1 MSKIFKIAA
10 TEQTLDVVLT
20 TFLQEIDPYFELESN
35 TQKQLHTPI
44 PVLTDKNGFH
54 VCCGEKPKLNVPLVV
69 TPLQMVWCNIVI
81 YLQDSGYTGDE
92 IDKIRNLLSVLDE
105 KYNTNLALLEFCLHY
120 CLHNRLPL
128 CLMVTK
134 AGSGKIIGCEKME
147 TFYNCDDED
156 FYINIRLHKILKKAL
171 PHFDLNSD
179 LFYTITVTA
188 KEKELLNV
196 IHASNYLAEVTIK
209 TKNGDID
216 SAEFCEHLP
225 LDEKKYVQILN
236 EKSDQTVT
244 IKRQKG
250 KDAFIKRMYQKFFN
264 NN

>member
-1 MSKIFKIAA
+1 MSKVYRIAG

-20 TFLQEIDPYFELESN
+20 SFLKEIGDYFELEAN

-44 PVLTDKNGFH
+44 PVLTDKKGFH
-54 VCCGEKPKLNVPLVV
+54 ACCGEKPKSNEPLIIS
-69 TPLQMVWCNIVI
+69 PLQMVWCNIVI
-81 YLQDSGYTGDE
+81 YLQETGFGEEE
-92 IDKIRNLLSVLDE
+92 IEKIRMLLSVLDE
-105 KYNTNLALLEFCLHY
+105 QYNTTLALLEFCLHY
-120 CLHNRLPL
+120 CLHNRQPL

-134 AGSGKIIGCEKME
+134 AGCGKIIGCENME

-171 PHFDLNSD
+171 PHFDLSND
-179 LFYTITVTA
+179 LGYTVTVSA
-188 KEKELLNV
+188 KERELLDA
-196 IHASNYLAEVTIK
+196 IHTNNYLAEVTIK
-209 TKNGDID
+209 TKNGDIH

-225 LDEKKYVQILN
+225 LDEKKYVQIMN

-250 KDAFIKRMYQKFFN
+250 KDAFIKRMYHKFFN

>member
-10 TEQTLDVVLT
+10 TEQSLEVVLES
-20 TFLQEIDPYFELESN
+20 FVEEVGVYFKLETK
-35 TQKQLHTPI
+35 TQKQLHCPI
-44 PVLTDKNGFH
+44 PVLTNKNGFH
-54 VCCGEKPKLNVPLVV
+54 VCCGEKPKLNEPLKV
-69 TPLQMVWCNIVI
+69 TPLQMVWCNIVM
-81 YLQDSGYTGDE
+81 YLQESGYKEDE
-92 IDKIRNLLSVLDE
+92 IDKIRGLLTVLDE
-105 KYNTNLALLEFCLHY
+105 QYNTNLALLEFCLHY
-120 CLHNRLPL
+120 CLHNRQPL

-134 AGSGKIIGCEKME
+134 AGNGKIIGCEKME

-171 PHFDLNSD
+171 PDFDLGNNLS
-179 LFYTITVTA
+179 YTITVSA
-188 KEKELLNV
+188 QEKELLNA
-196 IHASNYLAEVTIK
+196 IHTNSYLTEVTIK
-209 TKNGDID
+209 TKNGDIH

-225 LDEKKYVQILN
+225 LDEKKYVQIMN

-250 KDAFIKRMYQKFFN
+250 KDAFIKRMYHKFFN

>member
-10 TEQTLDVVLT
+10 TEQSLEVVLQS
-20 TFLQEIDPYFELESN
+20 FIEEVEVYFQLETN
-35 TQKQLHTPI
+35 TQKQLHSPI

-54 VCCGEKPKLNVPLVV
+54 VCCGEKPKLNEPLIV
-69 TPLQMVWCNIVI
+69 TPLQMVWCNIVM
-81 YLQDSGYTGDE
+81 YLQESGYKEDE
-92 IDKIRNLLSVLDE
+92 IDKISGLLTVLDE
-105 KYNTNLALLEFCLHY
+105 QYNTNLALLEFCLHY
-120 CLHNRLPL
+120 CLHNRQPL

-134 AGSGKIIGCEKME
+134 AGNGKIIGCEKME

-171 PHFDLNSD
+171 PDFDLGNS
-179 LFYTITVTA
+179 LSYTITVSA
-188 KEKELLNV
+188 QEKELLNA
-196 IHASNYLAEVTIK
+196 IHTNSYLTEVTIK
-209 TKNGDID
+209 TKNGDIH

-225 LDEKKYVQILN
+225 LDEKKYVQIMN

-250 KDAFIKRMYQKFFN
+250 KDAFIKRVF
-264 NN
+264 

>member
-1 MSKIFKIAA
+1 MSKFFTIQP
-10 TEQTLDVVLT
+10 TGQTLDVVLPS
-20 TFLQEIDPYFELESN
+20 FEKQVEVYFELETK
-35 TQKQLHTPI
+35 TQKQLHTQI
-44 PVLTDKNGFH
+44 PVMTNKSGFH
-54 VCCGEKPKLNVPLVV
+54 VCCGEKPNINEPLII

-81 YLQDSGYTGDE
+81 YLQDCGYNETE
-92 IDKIRNLLSVLDE
+92 IDKIRKLLSALDE
-105 KYNTNLALLEFCLHY
+105 KYSTNLALLEFCLHY
-120 CLHNRLPL
+120 CLHNRLPV

-134 AGSGKIIGCEKME
+134 AGNGKIIGCEKME

-171 PHFDLNSD
+171 PDFDLGNNLS
-179 LFYTITVTA
+179 YTITVSA
-188 KEKELLNV
+188 QEKELLNA
-196 IHASNYLAEVTIK
+196 IHTNSYLTEITIK
-209 TKNGDID
+209 TKNGDIH

-225 LDEKKYVQILN
+225 LDDKKYVQIMN

-250 KDAFIKRMYQKFFN
+250 KDAFIKRMYHKFFN

>member
-10 TEQTLDVVLT
+10 TEQSLEVVLQS
-20 TFLQEIDPYFELESN
+20 FIEEVGVYFQLETN
-35 TQKQLHTPI
+35 TQKQLHSPI

-54 VCCGEKPKLNVPLVV
+54 VCCGEKPKLNEPLIV
-69 TPLQMVWCNIVI
+69 TPLQMVWCNIVM
-81 YLQDSGYTGDE
+81 YLQESGYKEDE
-92 IDKIRNLLSVLDE
+92 IEKIRGLLTVLDE
-105 KYNTNLALLEFCLHY
+105 QYSTNLALLEFCLHY
-120 CLHNRLPL
+120 CLHNRQPL

-134 AGSGKIIGCEKME
+134 AGNGKIIGCEKME

-171 PHFDLNSD
+171 PDFDLSNS
-179 LFYTITVTA
+179 LSYTITVSA
-188 KEKELLNV
+188 QEKELLNA
-196 IHASNYLAEVTIK
+196 IHTNSYLTEVTIK
-209 TKNGDID
+209 TKNGDIH

-225 LDEKKYVQILN
+225 LDEKKYVQIMN

-250 KDAFIKRMYQKFFN
+250 KDAFIKRMYHKFFN